1 MKGIETK
8 GSHSEKKLRPASFD
22 IQERASLTMN
32 HMKENC
38 DSKFNLVPW
47 VGVTLGEDP
56 PHFVHHRLDWTEV
69 LPYDI
74 YGWVVARD
82 LTGRRDA
89 EEREARQ
96 RALYLSFFNELDGF
110 IHSPASPWSNRYPMC
125 LWEQTRALY
134 ALLYWYL
141 DDHDE
146 RILGYIKGIV
156 DGVFAISSQEG
167 KQRVFPNEVIR
178 HIGQGYYSLAAMADP
193 LVKLYE
199 VTGDTRALQLAEGL
213 THFMLDRRNGF
224 FDERG
229 GFSAFYRT
237 VVSSINGMARLAAL
251 VDDPRVT
258 ERVKTIHDHARSLST
273 TYGSTPCTE
282 PACSNME
289 LTQSARSLVK
299 LGYDEYWD
307 EIDRV
312 ARNQVAEAQ
321 FLDPSEW
328 VKAKAKKGRILD
340 KETWVYEHYTPDLA
354 VLPYDDYTNVVQRS
368 VGGFMWTSADEHLF
382 VPASLMLCCSAH
394 ALRTFHLL
402 WQNTLTEDWGGLTV
416 NLHYNVENSLGEVI
430 SYEPYAG
437 RTTVIPRKSSTLRV
451 RVPEYAVGSNVKA
464 TRGGKPVPVELKGR
478 YASFGQVSAGEEYT
492 VEFDLRPRV
501 TEEKQHVFVNKD
513 ASKPAEVKRYQARWR
528 GNTVIEIS
536 PESKEEKRIYKRA
549 HLDTD
554 KVKQESGSHFV
565 SAKDIRW

>member
-1 MKGIETK
+1 MNGIEIK
-8 GSHSEKKLRPASFD
+8 GSRSEEKSRPASFN

-32 HMKENC
+32 HMFENS
-38 DSKFNLVPW
+38 DPKFNYVPW

-69 LPYDI
+69 LPYDV

-82 LTGRRDA
+82 LTGRA
-89 EEREARQ
+89 GAAEREAAQ

-110 IHSPASPWSNRYPMC
+110 IHSPGSPWSDRYPMC

-134 ALLYWYL
+134 ALIYWYL

-146 RILGYIKGIV
+146 RILKYIKGTV
-156 DGVFAISSQEG
+156 DGVFSLSRQEG

-178 HIGQGYYSLAAMADP
+178 HIGQGYYSVAAMVDP
-193 LVKLYE
+193 LVKVYE
-199 VTGDTRALQLAEGL
+199 MTADSKALVMAEGL
-213 THFMLDRRNGF
+213 THFILNRKNGF
-224 FDERG
+224 FDEEG
-229 GFSAFYRT
+229 KFATFYRT
-237 VVSSINGMARLAAL
+237 VVSSINGIARFAAL
-251 VDDPRVT
+251 ADDPRIT
-258 ERVKTIHDHARSLST
+258 ERVKRIHDHARSLST
-273 TYGSTPCTE
+273 AYGSTPCTE

-289 LTQSARSLVK
+289 LTQSAASLIK

-312 ARNQVAEAQ
+312 SRNQVAEAQ

-328 VKAKAKKGRILD
+328 VKSKANKGRILD
-340 KETWVYEHYTPDLA
+340 KESWAYEHYKPDLA
-354 VLPYDDYTNVVQRS
+354 VLPYDSYTDVVKRS

-402 WQNTLTEDWGGLTV
+402 WQNTLTEDWSGMTV

-437 RTTVIPRKSSTLRV
+437 RTTVILKKKAPLKV
-451 RVPEYAVGSNVKA
+451 RIPEHAVGSKVEGK
-464 TRGGKPVPVELKGR
+464 RGGTPFPIEVKGR
-478 YASFGQVSAGEEYT
+478 YASFGQANAGEEYSI
-492 VEFDLRPRV
+492 EFDLHPRT

-513 ASKPAEVKRYQARWR
+513 VSKLAELKRYQARWR
-528 GNTVIEIS
+528 GNTVIEVT
-536 PESKEEKRIYKRA
+536 PESKEEKRIYKRK

-554 KVKQESGSHFV
+554 TVKQEKTSHFIT
-565 SAKDIRW
+565 AKEIRW